1 MKRAF
6 QTRRTDGLEV
16 VIARSPDEIEAIR
29 PIWEEMQHNEPY
41 PVINADIDRYL
52 SVLKASGDDV
62 KPYVMVLRQNERPAA
77 MIIGRIAKRRLGLK
91 LGYKTLCKPSLNCL
105 TIVYGGILGQ
115 PVDDLSQLMIRELM
129 RVLRQERLDAVY
141 FSRLRTDSDVYQFAR
156 EVPGLFSRSHFPD
169 KENHWTMV
177 VPKDIES
184 FYKARSKKHRG
195 NIRRSIKKLEIE
207 YTDRV
212 EVVNCKGEDGLDD
225 AIKAAHQV
233 SLTTYQYGLGCGF
246 IDDSRTRSLLT
257 TAGKQ
262 AWLRFAVMFIDGQ
275 PCAFQTGLRYQ
286 GTYFLQ
292 QIGFDPR
299 WRDFNVGRILFVN
312 VLEHICADPGI
323 QYIDFGFGDA
333 DYKRSY
339 SDKQWPE
346 ASVYIFAPR
355 VYPIAVNMLQSAVT
369 GLSLGLNR
377 LSDKAGFTRWL
388 KRHWR
393 DRLQTGSSKS
403 TS

>member
-1 MKRAF
+1 MKRNLS
-6 QTRRTDGLEV
+6 TCLPNGYEV
-16 VIARSPDEIEAIR
+16 SIAQSVTEVEGIRST
-29 PIWEEMQHNEPY
+29 WEQMQSREPY
-41 PVINADIDRYL
+41 PVVNADIDRCL
-52 SVLKASGDDV
+52 SVLKASGDDM
-62 KPYVMVLRQNERPAA
+62 KPYVMVLEQNGQAAA
-77 MIIGRIAKRRLGLK
+77 MMIGRIAKRQLRLK
-91 LGYKTLCKPSLNCL
+91 IGYKTVFRPSLNCL
-105 TIVYGGILGQ
+105 TIIHGGFLGQ
-115 PVDDLSQLMIRELM
+115 PDNDLSQLIIGELM

-156 EVPGLFSRSHFPD
+156 EVPGLFSRSHFPE
-169 KENHWTMV
+169 KESHWTMV
-177 VPKDIES
+177 VPRDIES

-195 NIRRSIKKLEIE
+195 NIRRSIKKLETE
-207 YTDRV
+207 YADKV
-212 EVVNCKGEDGLDD
+212 EVVNCNGKDGLDD

-233 SLTTYQYGLGCGF
+233 SLTTYQHGLGCGF
-246 IDDSRTRSLLT
+246 VDDPRTRGLLT

-299 WRDFNVGRILFVN
+299 WSKFNVGKILFVK

-323 QYIDFGFGDA
+323 EHIDFGFGDA

-339 SDKQWPE
+339 GDTQWQD

-355 VYPIAVNMLQSAVT
+355 PYPLIVNV
-369 GLSLGLNR
+369 
-377 LSDKAGFTRWL
+377 
-388 KRHWR
+388 
-393 DRLQTGSSKS
+393 LQTTTMTLNAGLRYIVNRAGVFDWIKRCWRNLLQKGRRR
-403 TS
+403 